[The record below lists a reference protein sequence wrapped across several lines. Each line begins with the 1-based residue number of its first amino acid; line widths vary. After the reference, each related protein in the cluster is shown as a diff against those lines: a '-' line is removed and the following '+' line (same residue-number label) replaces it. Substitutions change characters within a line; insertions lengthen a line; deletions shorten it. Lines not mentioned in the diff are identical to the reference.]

1 MQILCPRNQA
11 YRSRLGFL
19 GPLVTAASSAYA
31 AKKGA
36 DGGSAPSPMA
46 RPGMG
51 PGGGSTTV
59 SPTIQTQISPQISPV
74 FQQTGSGDQAA
85 TTTMVSPG
93 GQTALPSSPTPSP
106 PGSTYGRPTPGVY
119 ADPYS
124 RDFDIR
130 RYVPPGRGAPE
141 QITAM
146 KGQQWLWPAA
156 LVAGAGILAL
166 ALTPVRK
173 KAS

>member
-1 MQILCPRNQA
+1 MQVLCPRNQA

-19 GPLVTAASSAYA
+19 GPLITAASSAYA
-31 AKKGA
+31 AKKGTGS
-36 DGGSAPSPMA
+36 GGTAAPVT

-51 PGGGSTTV
+51 PGGGGTTV

-93 GQTALPSSPTPSP
+93 GQTAMPAGPTPSP

-119 ADPYS
+119 ADPYA

-130 RYVPPGRGAPE
+130 RYMPPGSSATE

-156 LVAGAGILAL
+156 VVAGMGILAL
-166 ALTPVRK
+166 AFGQPRK
-173 KAS
+173 KAT

>member
-19 GPLVTAASSAYA
+19 GPLLSTAASAYA
-31 AKKGA
+31 AKEGA
-36 DGGSAPSPMA
+36 GGGASPGVA
-46 RPGMG
+46 RPTM
-51 PGGGSTTV
+51 PQNGGSTTV

-93 GQTALPSSPTPSP
+93 GQTAIPSPPTPSP
-106 PGSTYGRPTPGVY
+106 PGSTYGNPTPNVY
-119 ADPYS
+119 ADPYA

-130 RYVPPGRGAPE
+130 RYVPPGSSATE

-156 LVAGAGILAL
+156 LVASAAIAAL
-166 ALTPVRK
+166 AFMPARK